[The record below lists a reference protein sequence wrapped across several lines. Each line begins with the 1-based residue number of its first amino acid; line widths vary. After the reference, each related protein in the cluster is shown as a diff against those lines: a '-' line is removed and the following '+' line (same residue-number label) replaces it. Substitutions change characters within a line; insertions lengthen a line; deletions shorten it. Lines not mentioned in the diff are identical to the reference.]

1 MKKVLMFMLAIC
13 MAFMVVSCK
22 NNVDTPKI
30 NIPEFTGI
38 RVASTASVQQTSF
51 KKMSLDAA
59 PLSATVGDDI
69 ILDILLDNPDEYEII
84 SLKING
90 IKYVGNYQ
98 EFEKG
103 SSAECIKVKVNVGT
117 EVGEKTYT
125 VSDIKWINETAIE
138 YNALMR
144 TTASDS
150 ITVTV
155 NPVPLREPALGALWD
170 YSENA
175 FGWNLIVF
183 DNNPPISVEIILYYG
198 EDAYPI
204 DLENWDY
211 MKDEGTMH
219 WYIVSKPTSYEVTVV
234 WTDGMQERTYHV
246 NPIVE

>member
-30 NIPEFTGI
+30 NTPEFTGI

-51 KKMSLDAA
+51 KKMSLDVA

-69 ILDILLDNPDEYEII
+69 ILDILLDNPNEYEII
-84 SLKING
+84 SLRING
-90 IKYVGNYQ
+90 VKYVGNYQ

-103 SSAECIKVKVNVGT
+103 TTAECVKVKVNVGT

-138 YNALMR
+138 YQALMR
-144 TTASDS
+144 SGVSDG

-155 NPVPLREPALGALWD
+155 NPVPLKQPVLSPYWD
-170 YSENA
+170 YTKEA
-175 FGWNLIVF
+175 FGWHLYIQ
-183 DNNPPISVEIILYYG
+183 DNNPPISLEIVLYYG
-198 EDAYPI
+198 TDPYII
-204 DLENWDY
+204 DLENFDY
-211 MKDEGTMH
+211 EEIGYRY
-219 WYIVSKPTSYEVTVV
+219 YIVSKPDRITYTMV
-234 WTDGMQERTYHV
+234 WTDGMKEHTEQ
-246 NPIVE
+246 NNG

>member
-1 MKKVLMFMLAIC
+1 MKKVLLILAVCI
-13 MAFMVVSCK
+13 AFLLISC
-22 NNVDTPKI
+22 TPQAI
-30 NIPEFTGI
+30 EPEVNTPEFTGI

-51 KKMSLDAA
+51 KKLSNVA

-84 SLKING
+84 SLRING
-90 IKYVGNYQ
+90 VKYVGSYQ

-103 SSAECIKVKVNVGT
+103 TTAECVKVKVNVGS

-138 YNALMR
+138 YQALMR
-144 TTASDS
+144 ANVSDG

-155 NPVPLREPALGALWD
+155 NPVPLREPVFATLWD

-175 FGWNLIVF
+175 FGWSLTVY

-219 WYIVSKPTSYEVTVV
+219 WYTVSKPTSYEVTVV
-234 WTDGMQERTYHV
+234 WTDGMQEHTYHV
-246 NPIVE
+246 NPTID